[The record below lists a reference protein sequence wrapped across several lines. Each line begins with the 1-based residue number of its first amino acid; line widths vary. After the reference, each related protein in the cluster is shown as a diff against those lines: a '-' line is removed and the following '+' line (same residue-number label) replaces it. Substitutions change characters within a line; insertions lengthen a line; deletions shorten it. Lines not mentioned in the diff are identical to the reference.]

1 MYSVIKKCQ
10 EPSMH
15 QVKQKWTKTNITTR
29 IVVPENSPLLSCKG
43 PHTVCR
49 LVLQLLLLYD
59 SSYQQV
65 KGLNIWIHNA
75 ANWFQNVERHWAR
88 FLFVCYFLP
97 FSFLVRDVQGKEVG
111 RTQAWK
117 KSQDLKVTVFSYYLY
132 EDSPEQNPQHRS
144 HLQLQIYVC
153 NCLLEI
159 YSWLLHRFMQFRIS
173 KMKFIIRYSKPAT
186 PPLSSILVI

>member
-1 MYSVIKKCQ
+1 MNKDEYNYQDSGSIEQSTSLLQGASHSVQPC
-10 EPSMH
+10 SAASH
-15 QVKQKWTKTNITTR
+15 SLWFF
-29 IVVPENSPLLSCKG
+29 
-43 PHTVCR
+43 
-49 LVLQLLLLYD
+49 
-59 SSYQQV
+59 YQQV

-75 ANWFQNVERHWAR
+75 ADWFQNVERHWAR
-88 FLFVCYFLP
+88 FLFVRYFLP

-132 EDSPEQNPQHRS
+132 EDCPEQNPQHRS

-173 KMKFIIRYSKPAT
+173 KTKFIIHYSKPAT
-186 PPLSSILVI
+186 PPSSILVI